1 MATIKRGISR
11 KTDLSGNAEIM
22 LRLSV
27 SRKTTIR
34 LKSGIYVDA
43 KRFKGDRFV
52 YPRAMSDETIAL
64 RTIENRLY
72 QMEQMIVE
80 ACNTMEESKLT
91 KEFFEEAIDRFNHPE
106 KYVKIEEKVKEMS
119 FFDLFDMFIGIQKT
133 DWPTKHCIVLKHTLQ
148 RYELYRKQE
157 KIRPYKL
164 NVHTFD
170 LNTLK
175 DFEWFIRHE
184 FEVYK
189 KYPKIY
195 DIKFVGKFGERQTPR
210 PVSKGS
216 NTVVGLF
223 KRLRSFF
230 NWMNEKG
237 YSNSKPFAEYNGV
250 RTEVYGTPYYLTIE
264 ERDRIADFDLSEH
277 PQLEIQRDIFIFQ
290 CLIGCRVSDLLD
302 MTPISIVN
310 DAVEYV
316 PQKTKGKRPLVV
328 RVPLNSRARA
338 LVEKYKGKD
347 PQGRLFPFITSQKYN
362 DALKKIFTLCGI
374 NRIVL
379 ILNSATGEEEP
390 HPLNEVASSHIARRT
405 FVGNLYKKVKDP
417 NLVGALSGHK
427 DGSKA
432 FARYRDIDE
441 DIKREL
447 VSLLD

>member
-1 MATIKRGISR
+1 MANITRLLSSKEDGNGKSEILLRISNTR
-11 KTDLSGNAEIM
+11 AVR
-22 LRLSV
+22 LRL
-27 SRKTTIR
+27 R
-34 LKSGIYVDA
+34 SGIYIPA
-43 KRFKGDRFV
+43 NRFKNGKIS
-52 YPRAMSDETIAL
+52 YPRAAS
-64 RTIENRLY
+64 
-72 QMEQMIVE
+72 
-80 ACNTMEESKLT
+80 EESAQLRQIEEKLSALESELYHLCETTPVEKQT
-91 KEFFEEAIDRFNHPE
+91 KELFEEAIDRFNHPE

-195 DIKFVGKFGERQTPR
+195 DIKFVGKFGERKTPR

-338 LVEKYKGKD
+338 LVEKYKGLD